1 MTTPLVALITALRK
15 AADYDPR
22 VEAPP
27 EAVLWCDPNREFA
40 PLLPALRGVMPN
52 LLTFGNYDPAHRRG
66 PAIWLRA
73 ALGRAIPAI
82 TWKDDAP
89 AILYLPGIARETL
102 RAAEDCPQ
110 HLRLLAWF
118 VVGGT
123 LFGHANS
130 KDWTL
135 RGFLSS
141 KPAYGGLGLDVAQD
155 EATREALATAAAK
168 LFELPLAEL
177 QSRRVDAPWLLT
189 LLVPDLEDD
198 TLAWLGGGLTPQTDP
213 ARFAAFQARAKA
225 ELRIDPAKISATTA
239 AARMLRQENGW
250 GRVWDRFARSGR
262 GMYEPAAAVLA
273 AIDPPDLLSANA
285 AIYATAN
292 ARQETSLRAALAKLK
307 DAAEAT
313 ARDQVGRLAKEHAER
328 CEGPWAARGQA
339 RLAEAVQHLARL
351 TVIPPLPAQ
360 DAEAMADTYA
370 ETGWEADNAALCA
383 LEAVAPRQEADAIAT
398 LQEDRDAVVAAL
410 RALYAPRLQRE
421 ALAAPGIAASRPAAI
436 AEAGGE
442 RRRSVHRWAA
452 HGCRA
457 TARVA
462 AAPAAK
468 ATSVRRDGSQRESMG
483 NPYDEMSICAGND
496 IDASASA
503 RPRMVTQ
510 DHWITIRGK
519 GHVKILI
526 HNE

>member
-1 MTTPLVALITALRK
+1 
-15 AADYDPR
+15 
-22 VEAPP
+22 
-27 EAVLWCDPNREFA
+27 
-40 PLLPALRGVMPN
+40 
-52 LLTFGNYDPAHRRG
+52 
-66 PAIWLRA
+66 
-73 ALGRAIPAI
+73 
-82 TWKDDAP
+82 
-89 AILYLPGIARETL
+89 
-102 RAAEDCPQ
+102 
-110 HLRLLAWF
+110 
-118 VVGGT
+118 
-123 LFGHANS
+123 
-130 KDWTL
+130 
-135 RGFLSS
+135 
-141 KPAYGGLGLDVAQD
+141 VAQD

-225 ELRIDPAKISATTA
+225 ELKIDPAKIAATTA

-250 GRVWDRFARSGR
+250 GRVWDRFAKSGR